1 MTDVM
6 AAAQDAAGAAPGVD
20 VAASWLV
27 GIGSSAG
34 GVEALRELLPGLGS
48 GDVVYIIAQ
57 HMSPVHPSL
66 LLQVLSRETE
76 LEVAEIADGIPLR
89 TGTIFVA
96 PPNCDVEVR
105 DGFFRTRQAEP
116 RISPQPSIDV
126 LLRSL
131 AREAGPRSIA
141 VVLSGTGSDGVTGS
155 DAIRT
160 AGGRTV
166 AQDPATARY
175 RDMPS
180 AVIDAGGV
188 DFVRSPQDM
197 GALIAEITA
206 GGEPAR
212 SGGRFAADPTM
223 AALARETRRVTGW
236 DLAAYK
242 DGTLGRQLDKRIAA
256 LGLSTRQDYLSF
268 VQKHPSELALLRDS
282 MLINVTSFL
291 RDRAAYDG
299 LRHALQ
305 TLVAGKDG
313 EEPLRAWVAG
323 CATGE
328 EAYSIAILLAEA
340 NREFGTDR
348 GVKIFA
354 TDISDAAMESARRGV
369 YPVSALKNVP
379 PEWVQRYFT
388 VEGDHATV
396 SKRLRDMLVI
406 ARQDITRDPPLVRMD
421 LVSCRN
427 LLIYLIP
434 EVQQRV
440 IANLHASLNPRGLLF
455 LGRSESVPADSDL
468 FTTVSAGNRIFQR
481 RPGPAAAIY
490 ASPLAGGE
498 TVPVRPR
505 TTATRIPR
513 DQVRDDIRD
522 LLLSE
527 YGPPALL
534 IDGAGV
540 PIHQIGDVSRFLS
553 LPGQNGDFTV
563 LSMILPS
570 LRTEVTTLLS
580 RLNREGLATATHPI
594 TLQRDDGHAEG
605 LVIHASRVT
614 PGGSSEPYVL
624 LAFVPAPAPV
634 FLAEPLTESNGIDDE
649 NLELMRAQVAALEHE
664 LSGTREHLQAV
675 VEELESSN
683 EELQAMNEELQASSE
698 ELQATNEEL
707 ETTNEEL
714 QATNEELTTVNET
727 LEVRTSEL
735 TETNEVLR
743 NIQESVHTAIVLVDL
758 DQRVLQYSP
767 LAVKVFGLVRDDLG
781 TPLRRLPS
789 HLDIPDLPGLVQTVL
804 ATGEGQVV
812 EAATS
817 TADYYVQV
825 MPYRVADRLAGA
837 VIALS
842 DVSELTLTRRE
853 AERRGALLQ
862 GIFGMAGVPMAWLAE
877 DGSLTQANPDLV
889 ALTGL
894 SAEAL
899 VGTTLVTLVA
909 AADRNAVAD
918 AVHAIASGSEGV
930 IRIPVDLATADY
942 GTVPVDLTLASLE
955 SETGGARALL
965 ATVHDRS
972 AAQLAYAEL
981 ETRERQ
987 LEAVFTGTGAAM
999 AIVDLDGRVARAN
1012 TALCDVLGY
1021 SPAELVGRHF
1031 GEISYPDDLDADA
1044 AMFNAVIAGKR
1055 TGYQMDKRYVT
1066 KDGRIVWGRL
1076 IVRLLPSGTAD
1087 EPPMII
1093 TTVLDITGE
1102 RMRQEAALT
1111 QAQSDPLTGLAN
1123 RVLAFD
1129 RLRQSILRARR
1140 NSEAVTVLFVDL
1152 NGFKGI
1158 NDRLGHDVGDGVLKE
1173 VAHRIQNA
1181 VRETDTVARIGG
1193 DEFLI
1198 IAPQDEPD
1206 GGHEGFEL
1214 AQRIVETVRAPLQVA
1229 GAPEGLIVTASVG
1242 LAHCP
1247 TDGYEV
1253 EELVRKAD
1261 VAMYASKRD
1270 GGNGIAIYSSRLNDH
1285 ARRIARLRSE
1295 VLEGLH
1301 GRLFVPYFQPI
1312 ISSSDNHVRG
1322 FEVLA
1327 RWLHPER
1334 GLLAPNDFLSLIV
1347 DFRQLAAFTQIIV
1360 EQATDAAR
1368 RLRAIDS
1375 TLEMSVNV
1383 DPLQLRDVELQDMLA
1398 MAIGPDLTGWC
1409 IEITETSYIGGDPA
1423 IRHALDSLK
1432 KRGARSSLDDF
1443 GTGYS
1448 SVMHLK
1454 AWGFDEVKID
1464 REFVTDI
1471 GRDEVRSLVQT
1482 MVSMARALGARTV
1495 AEGVE
1500 TENQAQILRD
1510 LGADFLQGYL
1520 YSPPLDVDEA
1530 VSWLERYRREH
1541 P

>member
-1 MTDVM
+1 MADAMTPVVR
-6 AAAQDAAGAAPGVD
+6 DAGPRRATKTAPP
-20 VAASWLV
+20 WLV

-34 GVEALRELLPGLGS
+34 GVEALRELLPGLNA
-48 GDVVYIIAQ
+48 GDVVYVIAQ

-76 LEVAEIADGIPLR
+76 LEVAEIADGDPLR

-96 PPNCDVEVR
+96 PPNCDVEVM
-105 DGFFRTRQAEP
+105 DGCFRTRQAEP
-116 RISPQPSIDV
+116 RISPQPSIDT

-131 AREAGPRSIA
+131 AQEAGSRSIA
-141 VVLSGTGSDGVTGS
+141 IILSGTGSDGVAGF
-155 DAIRT
+155 DAIRN

-166 AQDPATARY
+166 AQDPSTARY

-188 DFVRSPQDM
+188 DFIRSPQDM
-197 GALIAEITA
+197 GALLAEITA

-212 SGGRFAADPTM
+212 SGGRFAGDPTM
-223 AALARETRRVTGW
+223 AAIARETRRVTGW

-256 LGLSTRQDYLSF
+256 LGLSTQQDYLSY
-268 VQKHPSELALLRDS
+268 VQKHPAELSELRDS

-291 RDRAAYDG
+291 RDRAAYDA

-305 TLVAGKDG
+305 PLVAAKDS

-369 YPVSALKNVP
+369 YPVTALKNVP

-388 VEGDHATV
+388 IEGDHATV

-440 IANLHASLNPRGLLF
+440 ISNLHAALNPRGLLF
-455 LGRSESVPADSDL
+455 LGRSESIPADSDL

-498 TVPVRPR
+498 TIPTRPR
-505 TTATRIPR
+505 GPVARLPR

-522 LLLSE
+522 LLLAE

-540 PIHQIGDVSRFLS
+540 PVHQIGDVSRYLS
-553 LPGQNGDFTV
+553 LPGQDGDFTV

-594 TLQRDDGHAEG
+594 TLRRDDGHTEG

-614 PGGSSEPYVL
+614 PGGAADPYVL

-634 FLAEPLTESNGIDDE
+634 YATEPVLEPASADEE

-743 NIQESVHTAIVLVDL
+743 SIQDSVHTAIVLVDL
-758 DQRVLQYSP
+758 DQRVLQFSP

-781 TPLRRLPS
+781 TQLSRLPS
-789 HLDIPDLPGLVQTVL
+789 HLDIPDLPGLVSSVI
-804 ATGEGQVV
+804 ATGEGRVV
-812 EAATS
+812 EASTS

-825 MPYRVADRLAGA
+825 MPYRVGDRLSGA

-842 DVSELTLTRRE
+842 DVSELARARLE

-862 GIFGMAGVPMAWLAE
+862 GIFSMAGVPLAWLAL
-877 DGSLTQANPDLV
+877 DGTITQANEDLTT
-889 ALTGL
+889 LTGL
-894 SAEAL
+894 STPSLTGMDVAKLVDPSAGAGVAEAVRV
-899 VGTTLVTLVA
+899 VG
-909 AADRNAVAD
+909 
-918 AVHAIASGSEGV
+918 SGSERV
-930 IRIPVDLATADY
+930 RRLSLDLVSPTDAAT
-942 GTVPVDLTLASLE
+942 PVDLTLSALDVL
-955 SETGGARALL
+955 GDDAGALL
-965 ATVHDRS
+965 ATFHDRT
-972 AAQLAYAEL
+972 ATQRAFAEL
-981 ETRERQ
+981 EARERQ

-999 AIVDLDGRVARAN
+999 AIVDLEGHIVRAN
-1012 TALCDVLGY
+1012 AALAEVLGY
-1021 SPAELVGRHF
+1021 SPDELTGLHFAEVT
-1031 GEISYPDDLDADA
+1031 YPEDLDADV
-1044 AMFNAVIAGKR
+1044 AMFSAVVAGKR

-1076 IVRLLPSGTAD
+1076 IIRMSPAAGPTD
-1087 EPPMII
+1087 EPMII
-1093 TTVLDITGE
+1093 GTVLDITGE

-1173 VAHRIQNA
+1173 VAGRIQNA

-1214 AQRIVETVRAPLQVA
+1214 AQRIVETVRAPLRVA

-1482 MVSMARALGARTV
+1482 MVSMAQALGARTV

-1500 TENQAQILRD
+1500 TEEQAQILRD
-1510 LGADFLQGYL
+1510 LGADYLQGYL
-1520 YSPPLDVDEA
+1520 YSPPMDVDEA
-1530 VSWLERYRREH
+1530 ESWLERYRRER